1 MGTSRPKGIKHYV
14 SRVLFHKIMNVQMV
28 KIMLVINVNYIC
40 SKSLENETGGVDIH

>member
-1 MGTSRPKGIKHYV
+1 MGTSHPEGIKYYV